1 LKNLFIVFLTLGSVC
16 SHAQIRFGFATDFSV
31 MHNFSP
37 DQEFWCVGQTVQFN
51 FHFNQKQ
58 SAYAWLNYYTPA
70 KFKNN
75 FTATAKLP
83 NTVPSVIP
91 FSASAKWN
99 IGQVSVGWKHYFK
112 GGFDAETG
120 YSLYGM
126 AGFGLMITK
135 AENIT
140 TPAIDTSLYTATT
153 IAGNDKFYRLTL
165 DLGAGVEFPVGG
177 IFFLYGDLRT
187 WLPTSDYPSPYLHS
201 NKNVPLPLIFSA
213 GMRILFGD

>member
-16 SHAQIRFGFATDFSV
+16 SHAQIRFCFATDFSV

-70 KFKNN
+70 KFKNY